1 MPTQTS
7 RPSAPAIGYSK
18 TSSIGP
24 LAIAAGL
31 AMALHLVS
39 GIMLDRSHASSGIE
53 PAASAAAGEEL
64 TCTTQTR
71 PQESSLPYD

>member
-7 RPSAPAIGYSK
+7 RPSAPAIGYSR
-18 TSSIGP
+18 TSSIVP

-31 AMALHLVS
+31 ALALHLVS
-39 GIMLDRSHASSGIE
+39 AIMLDRSHASPGIE
-53 PAASAAAGEEL
+53 PAALAAIDDEV
-64 TCTTQTR
+64 TCTSQTR